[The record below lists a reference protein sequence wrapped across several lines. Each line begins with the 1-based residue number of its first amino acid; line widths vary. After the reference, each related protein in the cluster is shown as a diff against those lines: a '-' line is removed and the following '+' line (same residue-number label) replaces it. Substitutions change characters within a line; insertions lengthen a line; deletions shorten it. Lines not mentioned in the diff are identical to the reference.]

1 MFRDKIVHINSDYL
15 EDAKISVEEKYVV
28 DIYKLASHLIPE
40 DVVKTMKIH
49 EIIKKVNN
57 YSMEK
62 KNIHAQLHNYH
73 EFIFIFVLVSTNRC

>member
-15 EDAKISVEEKYVV
+15 EDEKITFGEKYVV

-49 EIIKKVNN
+49 EIIKKVNF
-57 YSMEK
+57 YPMEK
-62 KNIHAQLHNYH
+62 KTLTHSD
-73 EFIFIFVLVSTNRC
+73 IFIMNSFLFVF